1 MPSEL
6 QFTSW
11 NVRGLNKLVK
21 LKQVMSRIRQL
32 KAKIVFLQETHLTPE
47 DVVRVSRRWPGRVF
61 SASFSSHSC
70 GVITLIHNSVPFQL
84 LSVIENRF
92 GRYLIVQCV
101 ILSVRLNLVNLYGP
115 NVDRPSFF
123 RGLFLS
129 MAALPGDLIIG
140 GDFNCTLQPEIDKS
154 TGTDTSHN
162 QTRKELLQCMK
173 EFNLIDIWR
182 EGHPNQLTFSCYSST
197 CKTFSRIDY
206 YLASASLM
214 SNISQCWYDSI
225 VISDHA
231 SVSFTLKMPQSL
243 THSPRWRLQSFWL
256 RDSEFIEFIG
266 RQIDLYFECNTDQTS
281 AATRWEAFKAFLR
294 GQMISFTSFKHKR
307 CRLEMEEL
315 EKKLKEIESGY
326 FENPTQNLFVELNE
340 IRAKYNV
347 LTVDK
352 ATKSLMK
359 LKQTYYEQGERASKL
374 LAWRIR
380 QMETERANAIQ
391 TDAGPITNDPKE
403 MNRTFLG
410 FYDRLY
416 QSDYLTSASQ
426 KQKEFLD
433 SLDFVPLTPRL
444 R

>member
-1 MPSEL
+1 
-6 QFTSW
+6 
-11 NVRGLNKLVK
+11 
-21 LKQVMSRIRQL
+21 
-32 KAKIVFLQETHLTPE
+32 
-47 DVVRVSRRWPGRVF
+47 
-61 SASFSSHSC
+61 
-70 GVITLIHNSVPFQL
+70 
-84 LSVIENRF
+84 
-92 GRYLIVQCV
+92 
-101 ILSVRLNLVNLYGP
+101 
-115 NVDRPSFF
+115 
-123 RGLFLS
+123 
-129 MAALPGDLIIG
+129 
-140 GDFNCTLQPEIDKS
+140 
-154 TGTDTSHN
+154 
-162 QTRKELLQCMK
+162 
-173 EFNLIDIWR
+173 
-182 EGHPNQLTFSCYSST
+182 
-197 CKTFSRIDY
+197 
-206 YLASASLM
+206 
-214 SNISQCWYDSI
+214 
-225 VISDHA
+225 
-231 SVSFTLKMPQSL
+231 MPQSL

-326 FENPTQNLFVELNE
+326 FENPTQNVFVELNE
-340 IRAKYNV
+340 INAKYNV

-380 QMETERANAIQ
+380 QMETERAINAIQ

-403 MNRTFLG
+403 LNRTFLG

-433 SLDFVPLTPRL
+433 SLDFMPLKEDSQATLELDLNDEELSLAISGMKGGKTPGPDGIPIEIYKTFRSKLIPPLLEMYKESLDNGSLPLSLNTAVITLLLKPGKTSTLCGSYRPISLLNNDLKILCKVLARRL
-444 R
+444 EVLLPEIVHPDQNGFVQGRQGFHNIRRVLNIVFNKSTCVDTAILSLDAEKAFDRVEWLYLFEVLQRFGIGGKFLSWIRLLYADPQAVVLTNGLLSAPFQIASRNKTGLSSVSPFVHPGY